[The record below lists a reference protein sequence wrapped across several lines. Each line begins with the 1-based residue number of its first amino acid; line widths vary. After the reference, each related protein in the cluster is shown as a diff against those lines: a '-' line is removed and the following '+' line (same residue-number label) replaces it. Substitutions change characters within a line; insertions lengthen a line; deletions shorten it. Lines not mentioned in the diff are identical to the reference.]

1 MAASRFVDVT
11 DKEISEIKI
20 NSVPKNTIDLCKN
33 TQTAI
38 IRLRLGQLSGNIH
51 LDFVSA
57 NIPRYSISKAS
68 RFFFILVRPLK
79 LYPGSRGLFFLS
91 PSQ

>member
-57 NIPRYSISKAS
+57 NIPRYSIISFL
-68 RFFFILVRPLK
+68 RPHVFFYFGPTA
-79 LYPGSRGLFFLS
+79 
-91 PSQ
+91 